1 MMADQKKPNGIPNS
15 IIDLL
20 VNDLFKKNG
29 INTEEVKDQ
38 ITDDKKQAIRDL
50 VEDLSKQ
57 VDTFLNSNH
66 SKKNSSTDK

>member
-57 VDTFLNSNH
+57 VDTFLNSNNT
-66 SKKNSSTDK
+66 KKNSSTDK

>member
-1 MMADQKKPNGIPNS
+1 MADDKKPNGIPNS

-29 INTEEVKDQ
+29 INTEDVKSK
-38 ITDDKKQAIRDL
+38 ITEDKKQAIRDL

-57 VDTFLNSNH
+57 VDTFLNTSN
-66 SKKNSSTDK
+66 SKKNTDK